1 MGFLKYLERT
11 PSMAWVCLA
20 IFAST
25 AFFLPNSS
33 LLAQDRNAEYF
44 SENKYAD
51 YPIITFRENLFNQ
64 PVYYVNGVKANAGEV
79 RAYLEIQPGDAQD
92 FAADNSKRVGGAAL
106 RYVGLAVTTGSLV
119 YLFTNQLQPN
129 NFSTFFWVSFGGGI
143 VGSIGASMEAN
154 AKRRIAG
161 TIDKYNYIISRDQ
174 LQGHYL
180 TMDVRDNL
188 LGEKID
194 IYDGPN
200 LLNKAQIR
208 SLMENRPDMYA
219 DYLKAL
225 RKQNLSF
232 ALDIGSLA
240 LDLVFVAYF
249 ISPQLQ
255 SSTPNDIL
263 IPLVFT
269 NLGLGIISGQVRRS
283 ARNLTRSA
291 LYRYNFGD
299 AVTPSVPMQQSPVA
313 VANFV
318 SFGIPL
324 DRRK

>member
-1 MGFLKYLERT
+1 
-11 PSMAWVCLA
+11 MAWVCLA

-25 AFFLPNSS
+25 AFFLPSSS

-51 YPIITFRENLFNQ
+51 YPIITFRENLLNQ
-64 PVYYVNGVKANAGEV
+64 PVYYINGVKANTGEV

-92 FAADNSKRVGGAAL
+92 FAVDNTKRMAGAAL
-106 RYVGLAVTTGSLV
+106 RYTGLAMTTGSLI
-119 YLFTNQLQPN
+119 YLLTNDLQPS
-129 NFSTFFWVSFGGGI
+129 NFNTFFLVSFGGGI
-143 VGSIGASMEAN
+143 VGSIGASMEVN

-161 TIDKYNYIISRDQ
+161 TIDKYNFIISRDK

-180 TMDVRDNL
+180 TMDVRANL

-200 LLNKAQIR
+200 LLGKAQIR
-208 SLMENRPDMYA
+208 TLMENRPDMYA

-225 RKQNLSF
+225 RKQKMSF
-232 ALDIGSLA
+232 ALDLGSLA
-240 LDLVFVAYF
+240 LDLVFIAYF
-249 ISPQLQ
+249 ISPQLL

-263 IPLVFT
+263 IPLTFT
-269 NLGLGIISGQVRRS
+269 NIGLGIISGQVRRS

-299 AVTPSVPMQQSPVA
+299 RAMPVVSQSQPPVP

-324 DRRK
+324 EGRK

>member
-1 MGFLKYLERT
+1 MGFFIHLKRRYSTVLGCI
-11 PSMAWVCLA
+11 VVLA
-20 IFAST
+20 AM
-25 AFFLPNSS
+25 AFFLPS
-33 LLAQDRNAEYF
+33 LSLRAQDRNTEYF

-64 PVYYVNGVKANAGEV
+64 TVYYVNGVKSTTKEV

-92 FAADNSKRVGGAAL
+92 FAADNTKRMAGVAL
-106 RYVGLAVTTGSLV
+106 RYTGLAMTTGSLI
-119 YLFTNQLQPN
+119 YLFTNDLQPS
-129 NFSTFFWVSFGGGI
+129 NFNTFFLVSFGGGI

-161 TIDKYNYIISRDQ
+161 TIDKYNFIISRDQ
-174 LQGHYL
+174 LLGHYL
-180 TMDVRDNL
+180 TMDVRANL

-200 LLNKAQIR
+200 LLGKAQIR
-208 SLMENRPDMYA
+208 TLMENRSDMYA

-232 ALDIGSLA
+232 ALDLGSLA
-240 LDLVFVAYF
+240 LDLVFIAYF

-291 LYRYNFGD
+291 LYSYNFGD
-299 AVTPSVPMQQSPVA
+299 RVMPVVSQSQPPVS

-318 SFGIPL
+318 SFGLPL
-324 DRRK
+324 DGRK

>member
-1 MGFLKYLERT
+1 MGFLKNLERA
-11 PSMAWVCLA
+11 PSMAWVCLV

-25 AFFLPNSS
+25 AFFLPSSS

-92 FAADNSKRVGGAAL
+92 FAVDNTKRMAGAAL
-106 RYVGLAVTTGSLV
+106 RYTGLAMTTGSLI
-119 YLFTNQLQPN
+119 YLFTNDLQPS
-129 NFSTFFWVSFGGGI
+129 NFNTFFLVSFGGGI
-143 VGSIGASMEAN
+143 VRGIGASMEAN

-161 TIDKYNYIISRDQ
+161 TIDKYNFIISRDE

-225 RKQNLSF
+225 RKQKMSF
-232 ALDIGSLA
+232 ALDLGSLA
-240 LDLVFVAYF
+240 LDLVFIAYF
-249 ISPQLQ
+249 ISPQLL

-263 IPLVFT
+263 IPLTFT
-269 NLGLGIISGQVRRS
+269 NIGLGIISGQVRRS

-299 AVTPSVPMQQSPVA
+299 RVMPVVSQSQPPVP

-324 DRRK
+324 EGRK

>member
-1 MGFLKYLERT
+1 
-11 PSMAWVCLA
+11 
-20 IFAST
+20 
-25 AFFLPNSS
+25 
-33 LLAQDRNAEYF
+33 
-44 SENKYAD
+44 
-51 YPIITFRENLFNQ
+51 
-64 PVYYVNGVKANAGEV
+64 
-79 RAYLEIQPGDAQD
+79 
-92 FAADNSKRVGGAAL
+92 
-106 RYVGLAVTTGSLV
+106 
-119 YLFTNQLQPN
+119 
-129 NFSTFFWVSFGGGI
+129 
-143 VGSIGASMEAN
+143 MEAN

-161 TIDKYNYIISRDQ
+161 TIDKYNFIISRDQ

-200 LLNKAQIR
+200 LLNKAQITT
-208 SLMENRPDMYA
+208 LMESRPDMYA
-219 DYLKAL
+219 DYMKAL
-225 RKQNLSF
+225 RKQKMSF

-240 LDLVFVAYF
+240 LDLVFIAYF

-291 LYRYNFGD
+291 LYSYNFGD
-299 AVTPSVPMQQSPVA
+299 RVMPVVSQSQAPVP

-324 DRRK
+324 EGRK

>member
-1 MGFLKYLERT
+1 MGFLKYLERA
-11 PSMAWVCLA
+11 PSMALAYLA

-25 AFFLPNSS
+25 AFFLPNSL

-51 YPIITFRENLFNQ
+51 YPIITFRENIFNQ
-64 PVYYVNGVKANAGEV
+64 PVYYINGVKSNAKEV

-92 FAADNSKRVGGAAL
+92 FGIANSKRIGGAAL
-106 RYVGLAVTTGSLV
+106 KYTGLAVTTGSLV

-129 NFSTFFWVSFGGGI
+129 DFNTFFFVSFGGGI

-161 TIDKYNYIISRDQ
+161 TIDKYNFIISRDE

-180 TMDVRDNL
+180 TMDVRGNM

-208 SLMENRPDMYA
+208 TLMENRPDMYA
-219 DYLKAL
+219 DYMKAL
-225 RKQNLSF
+225 RKQKMSF

-240 LDLVFVAYF
+240 LDMVFLAYF
-249 ISPQLQ
+249 VFPQFQ

-263 IPLVFT
+263 VPLVFS
-269 NLGLGIISGQVRRS
+269 NIGLGIVSGQVRRS

-291 LYRYNFGD
+291 LYSYNFGD
-299 AVTPSVPMQQSPVA
+299 KVMPVVSHSQAPVP

-318 SFGIPL
+318 SFGIPF
-324 DRRK
+324 DRKR